1 MFLCSSVSLLFSSKQ
16 AISSYFLIFWVTLH
30 WRWACADKSKALSL
44 WRSQTKC
51 FHQEPASITFHYCP
65 ARKRQSLSSV
75 YFCLHFTAQETYCAA
90 EQELKAPRCAV
101 FTAYY
106 KCSEDYRLIYLIW
119 RWTSSGSFTRMDS
132 ESLLDLNV
140 NPQPQVIECFW
151 IYLGF
156 FKWLTIVG

>member
-75 YFCLHFTAQETYCAA
+75 YFCLHLTAQETYCAA

-106 KCSEDYRLIYLIW
+106 KCSEDYRLIY
-119 RWTSSGSFTRMDS
+119 SSFEDKHHP
-132 ESLLDLNV
+132 EVSLGWILKV
-140 NPQPQVIECFW
+140 FW
-151 IYLGF
+151 IWMWILNHR
-156 FKWLTIVG
+156 WLNAFEYI

>member
-75 YFCLHFTAQETYCAA
+75 YFCLLFTAQETYCAA

-106 KCSEDYRLIYLIW
+106 NCSEDYRLIY
-119 RWTSSGSFTRMDS
+119 SSFED
-132 ESLLDLNV
+132 EHHPEVSLGWILKV
-140 NPQPQVIECFW
+140 FW
-151 IYLGF
+151 IWMWILNHR
-156 FKWLTIVG
+156 WLNAFEYI